1 MRSRQSLLA
10 GPPGSW
16 WVIPLCAK
24 QSMSVNRILGSCVQ
38 AQVQLVVLG
47 VLNIVSRISGRALN
61 SVGPKY
67 TRDSLQLANV
77 ASRTR

>member
-1 MRSRQSLLA
+1 
-10 GPPGSW
+10 
-16 WVIPLCAK
+16 
-24 QSMSVNRILGSCVQ
+24 MSVNRILGSCVQ